1 MKWKGWGKE
10 MLCYT
15 LAGKLC
21 VSCEQMNMGLRTGS
35 WLFQHIIFLTG
46 NIILEEKSNIS
57 TFGAPTALTFYI
69 ILGLEITRRHVI
81 TLEEGHLKIRWIDI
95 YYIHVFSS
103 TLTSTYHHHHFLGI
117 TYLFLSLQAASESN
131 SFLHNL
137 CPMQNTPPPLL
148 PPPPL
153 PSHVW
158 LSQR

>member
-1 MKWKGWGKE
+1 

-57 TFGAPTALTFYI
+57 TFRAPTALTFYI

-95 YYIHVFSS
+95 YYVHVFSS

-117 TYLFLSLQAASESN
+117 TFFFLTKQLVRVTHFYLISIQCKTL
-131 SFLHNL
+131 
-137 CPMQNTPPPLL
+137 
-148 PPPPL
+148 PL
-153 PSHVW
+153 PSCHLLLFLFNCLRGRNW
-158 LSQR
+158 RLM